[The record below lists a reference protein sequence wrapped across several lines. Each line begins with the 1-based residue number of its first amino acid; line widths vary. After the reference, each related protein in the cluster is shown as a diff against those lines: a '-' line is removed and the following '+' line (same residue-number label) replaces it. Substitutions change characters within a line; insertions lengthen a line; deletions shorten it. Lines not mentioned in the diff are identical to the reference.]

1 MQYRKFGKSGFNA
14 SALGFGCMR
23 LPNVNGDDKHIDEEK
38 AIRLIRYAVD
48 HGVNYIDTAYPYHGG
63 NSEIVVGKALKDGYR
78 EKVKIATKLPTWQVE
93 SYEDFDKILNDQLKK
108 LGTDNIDM
116 YLLHQ
121 LNKKVW
127 NKMVNLGVF
136 KFVEAAKNDG
146 RIKHI
151 GFSFHDELNL
161 FKEIID
167 AYDWEF
173 CLIQYN
179 YLDEYHQAGTEG
191 LKYAAKKGMA
201 VLVME
206 PLKGGR
212 LAKTPPMP
220 VKEIWEQANV
230 KRTPAEWGLR
240 WVWNHPEVTT
250 VLSGMNELQ
259 QVKENIEIAENA
271 LPNSMSEEDM
281 GLINHAKLKYKELV
295 KVQCTSCNYC
305 MPCPVGVKIPSN
317 FSYYNQASM
326 YDEYVEQ
333 STAYYNKM
341 DLKQRAASCIACG
354 KCEALCPQHIEIR
367 KHLKEIDEVFSKS
380 KP

>member
-1 MQYRKFGKSGFNA
+1 MQYRKFGETGFNA

-23 LPNVNGDDKHIDEEK
+23 LPCINGDDKQIDEEK

-48 HGVNYIDTAYPYHGG
+48 HGVNYIDTAYKYHGG
-63 NSEIVVGKALKDGYR
+63 NSEIIVGKALKDGYR
-78 EKVKIATKLPTWQVE
+78 EKVKLATKLPTWLVE

-108 LGTDNIDM
+108 LDTDNIDM

-127 NKMVNLGVF
+127 SKMVNLGVF
-136 KFVEAAKNDG
+136 KFIEAAKKDG

-167 AYDWEF
+167 TYDWEF

-191 LKYAAKKGMA
+191 LKYAAKKGLA
-201 VLVME
+201 VLIME

-212 LAKTPPMP
+212 LAKAPPMP
-220 VKEIWEQANV
+220 VKEIWEHSNV

-250 VLSGMNELQ
+250 VLSGMNEFE
-259 QVKENIEIAENA
+259 QVRENIEIVEKA
-271 LPNSMSEEDM
+271 LPNSLSEKDIE
-281 GLINHAKLKYKELV
+281 LINLVKLKYRELV

-305 MPCPVGVKIPSN
+305 MPCPAGVNIPSN

-333 STAYYNKM
+333 SNAYYNNM

-354 KCEALCPQHIEIR
+354 KCETQCPQHIEIR

-380 KP
+380 KS